1 MPIDHSIEHSHNYS
15 KTSGNLWQCYR
26 NEPPSN
32 SAGTIA
38 DFVDE
43 NTGVSNIMAQRISW

>member
-1 MPIDHSIEHSHNYS
+1 MVMPIYHSIEHSDNYS

-32 SAGTIA
+32 SAGAIS
-38 DFVDE
+38 DFVDN
-43 NTGVSNIMAQRISW
+43 NTGV